1 VQVTVSARHGH
12 LSDDVQKQL
21 KEKAE
26 KLLHFF
32 NRLTMIEVTVD
43 LHKEHD
49 KKLKVEVRATAE
61 HKHEFV
67 ASDVDDD
74 VVHAFNRALAHV
86 KQQITHYK
94 EKLQDHRRDADYGGN
109 NAAS

>member
-12 LSDDVQKQL
+12 LVDDVQQQL
-21 KEKAE
+21 KERGE

-43 LHKEHD
+43 LHKERD
-49 KKLKVEVRATAE
+49 GKLKVEIVATAE
-61 HKHEFV
+61 HDREFI
-67 ASDVDDD
+67 ARDEDTDVL
-74 VVHAFNRALAHV
+74 HAFNRAAAHV

-94 EKLQDHRRDADYGGN
+94 EKIQDHRRNPSTGDNGSA
-109 NAAS
+109 